1 MIAKCKY
8 SRKSNNISATQN
20 DPLIDIILKDENT
33 DL

>member
-1 MIAKCKY
+1 MY

-20 DPLIDIILKDENT
+20 DLPIDIILKDQNT